1 MQKKLTLT
9 IDEVVYEGLYKTI
22 GRRKISKYIEDMV
35 RPHVVRANLEAA
47 YAAMSKDKKREKE
60 AQEWAEIP
68 LMDSYDQTR

>member
-9 IDEVVYEGLYKTI
+9 IDEAVYEGLHKTI

-47 YAAMSKDKKREKE
+47 YAAMAKDKKREKE
-60 AQEWAEIP
+60 AQEWTEIP
-68 LMDSYDQTR
+68 MMDSYDQTR